1 MAVSELQRQSHH
13 LRERQLALEALLHC
27 IQESERL
34 IDKAASMGEENK
46 KLKAY
51 VKQLRGE
58 GWREWDVSKEV
69 IAKVK
74 AEMEQ
79 EKGQR

>member
-1 MAVSELQRQSHH
+1 MNTTVEWHH
-13 LRERQLALEALLHC
+13 LHERQLALEALLHC

-51 VKQLRGE
+51 VKQLRAE